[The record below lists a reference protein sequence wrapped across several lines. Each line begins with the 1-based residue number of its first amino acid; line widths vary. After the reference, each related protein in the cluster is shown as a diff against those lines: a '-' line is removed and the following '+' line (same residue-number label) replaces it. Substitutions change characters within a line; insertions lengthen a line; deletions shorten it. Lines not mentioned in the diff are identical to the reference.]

1 MLASQTAMDNRLEG
15 GSMVL
20 SGGGGGKGAP
30 RSGSPGAGGT
40 PTSSGAGSPA
50 GPNRADGTEKG
61 SREADGAGEL
71 GALLLLSATS
81 DDLMSIS
88 GDMDSLIFRE
98 ALALA
103 DEFANAKENGEEE
116 PPAMAASWQ
125 RLSADAGHMAQMLAS
140 GVEADPVPAPRPAPE
155 PERHRPPT
163 PGRRRDQAQQRPA
176 PVEPE
181 VIEVPCY
188 RMSEPPPPAEPRR
201 RHRLA
206 DSPVAERER
215 AARAASPAYA
225 ALCEKASAEL
235 RQLEIQTQEEY
246 ENLQFEALERSMSA
260 APRRPPQL
268 TPWDSTRPDSGTYR
282 VNKRRSGTY
291 RVAPSK
297 SERQPMV
304 LDRTFDTETPLDRT
318 FDTEAVLNR
327 TFETEAPLNRTL
339 DIKEPLNQTF
349 DTDAPVN
356 RTFDTEAIM
365 NQTFDRRTSRDRK
378 SDRWT
383 LLNGTFGADGPL
395 NSTFDGHAP
404 APDVSF
410 DASGGADGSPEREL
424 RAPRLSSGA
433 GRRQSRRPE
442 QPPAAAVGL
451 NETFDAGEP
460 SARLSAGG
468 ERRSLAAAGRAALN
482 STFDGGM
489 APSPLVADADDVD
502 QPRRRAADAT
512 VALLHRTAD
521 QESLLNRTL
530 DRETLLSRTA
540 AQEALLSESPVP
552 DSGGDTAMAR
562 TPAAELSRQSRH
574 GSTPPRTR
582 QPAAPSAEPAARAA
596 LRRPAG
602 PLTSTPRRSAG
613 SISSAGLTPISAGRP
628 ASPPSDSDGRSPP
641 VVALRAVPAAGRSGL
656 VRLTAHRPGPSP
668 QTNGVRPTDVSNRR
682 RLALAAV

>member
-1 MLASQTAMDNRLEG
+1 
-15 GSMVL
+15 
-20 SGGGGGKGAP
+20 
-30 RSGSPGAGGT
+30 
-40 PTSSGAGSPA
+40 
-50 GPNRADGTEKG
+50 
-61 SREADGAGEL
+61 
-71 GALLLLSATS
+71 
-81 DDLMSIS
+81 MSIS

-125 RLSADAGHMAQMLAS
+125 RLSADAGHMAHMLAS

-410 DASGGADGSPEREL
+410 DAGGGADGSPEREL

-489 APSPLVADADDVD
+489 ARSPLVADADDVD

-552 DSGGDTAMAR
+552 DSGGGAALAR
-562 TPAAELSRQSRH
+562 TPAAEFSRRSRH
-574 GSTPPRTR
+574 GSTPPRTRQMSDDAFVAPEASAAVPSECEPASVPSPATYRVPR

-613 SISSAGLTPISAGRP
+613 SASSAGLTPISAGRP

-641 VVALRAVPAAGRSGL
+641 FVALRAVPAAGRSGL
-656 VRLTAHRPGPSP
+656 GW
-668 QTNGVRPTDVSNRR
+668 RR
-682 RLALAAV
+682 RVPLPFPQGRDPRDWLHRVPPSRRGWRRREPPSRQG